1 MEPTRIHVL
10 QHVAY
15 EDPGC
20 IKIWAE
26 QNRHPLATTHLYESD
41 PLPELDQFDWLVILG
56 GPMSVNDT
64 EIHSWLDPEKSLIKK
79 AIDAG
84 KTVLG
89 ICLGAQ
95 LIASALGYAVYRN
108 HETEIGW
115 FPIQAESD
123 SLLFS
128 GTKSFT
134 TFHWHGETFDLPTS
148 AQWLAS
154 SDGCANQAFAFNRV
168 LGLQF
173 HLEATAETIS
183 KMVTFGETELV
194 RGKYI
199 QSAAE
204 ILEKTELLQ
213 ANNERMYRI
222 LDHLATGKHVHF

>member
-1 MEPTRIHVL
+1 MEPIRIHVL
-10 QHVAY
+10 QHVAF
-15 EDPGC
+15 EEPGC
-20 IKIWAE
+20 IQTWAD
-26 QNRHPLATTHLYESD
+26 QNRHPLSVTRLFEDHT
-41 PLPELDQFDWLVILG
+41 LPKPDDFDWLIVLG
-56 GPMSVNDT
+56 GPMSVNETDVYP
-64 EIHSWLDPEKSLIKK
+64 WLDPEKRLLKK
-79 AIDAG
+79 TIDSG
-84 KTVLG
+84 KTVIG

-108 HETEIGW
+108 KETEIGW

-123 SLLFS
+123 SLLFN

-134 TFHWHGETFDLPTS
+134 AFHWHGETFDLPAS

-154 SDGCANQAFAFNRV
+154 SDACTNQAFAMDRV

-173 HLEATAETIS
+173 HLEATVDTVS
-183 KMVTFGETELV
+183 KMVTFGQHELV
-194 RGKYI
+194 PGNYI

-204 ILEKTELLQ
+204 ILEKTELLE